1 MNGFLKRIA
10 SGVVLMADGA
20 WGTMMQHAG
29 LSVGECPELWN
40 MMHPEKVA
48 EIAAAYIQAGSEIIK
63 TNSFGANKFRLQ
75 HYKLSNSSFE
85 LARLAAKI
93 SRHAA
98 GESIFVAGSV
108 GPTGKIPGIDDVPE
122 DELFASFS
130 DQVAG
135 LVEGGVDVLL
145 FETFYS
151 IEEMQIALSA
161 AQSVTK
167 LPVICSATYA
177 KTQGGEF
184 RTMTGA
190 QPHDFLLAAQTAGA
204 DIIGANCGFGI
215 EDTIEVMQ
223 KYRECSSEV
232 KLSAMAN
239 AGIPRIEG
247 HAIVYPETPE
257 YFASFAGSFKALN
270 LSVVGGCCG
279 TTPEHISR
287 LKKLWI

>member
-10 SGVVLMADGA
+10 SGVVLIADGA

-29 LSVGECPELWN
+29 LTVGECPELWN
-40 MMHPEKVA
+40 MLHPEKVA
-48 EIAAAYIQAGSEIIK
+48 DIAAAYIQAGSEIIK
-63 TNSFGANKFRLQ
+63 TNSFGANRFRLL
-75 HYKLSNSSFE
+75 HYQLADSSFK
-85 LARLAAKI
+85 LAKLGAQI
-93 SRHAA
+93 SRKAA
-98 GESIFVAGSV
+98 GENIFVAGSV

-122 DELFASFS
+122 NELFASFS
-130 DQVAG
+130 EQVAG

-161 AQSVTK
+161 AQSVTN

-177 KTQGGEF
+177 KTQDGEF

-190 QPHDFLLAAQTAGA
+190 LAEDFLAAAQSAGA
-204 DIIGANCGFGI
+204 DVVGANCGFGI
-215 EDTIEVMQ
+215 EDTVEVIG
-223 KYRECSSEV
+223 KYRECSPGA

-257 YFASFAGSFKALN
+257 FFASFTDSFRALN
-270 LSVVGGCCG
+270 VSILGGCCG
-279 TTPEHISR
+279 TTPAHISR
-287 LKKLWI
+287 LKKLWM

>member
-1 MNGFLKRIA
+1 MNGFLERIA
-10 SGVVLMADGA
+10 SGVGLLADGA

-40 MMHPEKVA
+40 IMHPEKVA
-48 EIAAAYIQAGSEIIK
+48 EIAAAYIQAGSEVIK

-75 HYKLSNSSFE
+75 HYQLSISSFE

-93 SRHAA
+93 SRRAA
-98 GESIFVAGSV
+98 GENIFVAGSV
-108 GPTGKIPGIDDVPE
+108 GPTGKIPGIDDIPE
-122 DELFASFS
+122 VELFASFS
-130 DQVAG
+130 EQVAG
-135 LVEGGVDVLL
+135 LAEGGVDVLL

-161 AQSVTK
+161 AHSVTK

-177 KTQGGEF
+177 KTLDGEF

-190 QPHDFLLAAQTAGA
+190 LPEEFLAAAQSAGA
-204 DIIGANCGFGI
+204 DVIGANCGFGI
-215 EDTIEVMQ
+215 EDTIEVIG
-223 KYRECSSEV
+223 KYRECAPDA

-239 AGIPRIEG
+239 AGVPRIEG

-257 YFASFAGSFKALN
+257 YFASFADSFKAMN
-270 LSVVGGCCG
+270 LSILGGCCG
-279 TTPEHISR
+279 TTPMHISR
-287 LKKLWI
+287 LKGFWQ